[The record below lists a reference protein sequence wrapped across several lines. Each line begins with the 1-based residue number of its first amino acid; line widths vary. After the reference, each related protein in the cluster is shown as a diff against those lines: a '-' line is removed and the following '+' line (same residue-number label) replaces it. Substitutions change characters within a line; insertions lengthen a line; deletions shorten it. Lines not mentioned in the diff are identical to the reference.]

1 MKVGE
6 LRRDLQY
13 LDPAAEV
20 RIALH
25 PDCPLQ
31 YHVTRVALVRA
42 EVPIPPDP
50 QKFTT
55 AEAFEEAHE
64 SWKRASARPD
74 RDVVYM
80 VEGGQV
86 FSAPYLPSGAAQEI
100 GW

>member
-6 LRRDLQY
+6 LRRALQY

-25 PDCPLQ
+25 RDGPLQ
-31 YHVTRVALVRA
+31 YHVSRVALVRA

-50 QKFTT
+50 HKFAT

-64 SWKRASARPD
+64 GWKRASDRPD
-74 RDVVYM
+74 RNVVYIA
-80 VEGGQV
+80 EGGQV
-86 FSAPYLPSGAAQEI
+86 SSAPGLPSGAAQEI